1 MTLAHMYF
9 VYLMGGIGEVQNRLP
24 FSSHPGAVL
33 RAFGATIGRGTI
45 IYPGLTVHAA
55 ANDFSNLRVGNNCRI
70 LRDAFLDLSDII
82 TLEDNSAVGIRNILL
97 THINAARSP
106 LAETAIA
113 AETSPILFQRG
124 AVTYAGATILM
135 GVTLGECSV
144 VGAGSVVSR
153 SVAANT
159 IVMGNP
165 ARRIKHIDPAI
176 PQEGS

>member
-1 MTLAHMYF
+1 MYL
-9 VYLMGGIGEVQNRLP
+9 VYFLGGFGQVQNRLP
-24 FSSHPGAVL
+24 FSSYPAAVL
-33 RAFGATIGRGTI
+33 KAFGASIGRGTI

-55 ANDFSNLRVGNNCRI
+55 VKDFSNLRVGSNCRI
-70 LRDAFLDLSDII
+70 LRGAFLDLSDTI
-82 TLEDNSAVGIRNILL
+82 TLEDNSAVGIRNTLV
-97 THINAARSP
+97 THVNAARSP

-113 AETSPILFQRG
+113 AESAPIVLRRG

-135 GVTLGECSV
+135 GVTLEECSV

-165 ARRIKHIDPAI
+165 ARRIKCIDPA
-176 PQEGS
+176 GSRELS